1 MSFEKIY
8 SCRLVG
14 DEITYMKTYWDDKF
28 SEFVHNS
35 IKKEKNLIKQAK
47 NNKHQLFKD
56 IGLYLVLISLGVIFF
71 IFGIKAY
78 NIVEV
83 LLSFVFGM
91 FLTLFGII
99 GGLLYALQS
108 TRRRNNE

>member
-1 MSFEKIY
+1 MTFEKIY

-14 DEITYMKTYWDDKF
+14 EEITYMDTYWQGKF
-28 SEFVHNS
+28 SDFVHNC
-35 IKKEKNLIKQAK
+35 IKKEQNLIKNNK

-83 LLSFVFGM
+83 LLSFVFGL
-91 FLTLFGII
+91 FLTLFGLI

-108 TRRRNNE
+108 TRRRNIK